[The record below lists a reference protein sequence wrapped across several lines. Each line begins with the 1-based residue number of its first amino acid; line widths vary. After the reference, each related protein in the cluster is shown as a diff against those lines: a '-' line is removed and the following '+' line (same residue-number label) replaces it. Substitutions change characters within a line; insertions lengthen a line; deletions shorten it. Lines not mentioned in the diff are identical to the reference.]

1 MKKNIIKSRISSLK
15 PKLIKGISN
24 TIQGYVFGC
33 MMGLFTGTESPS
45 FGSVHRSGKDVAK
58 ICAVYSATETVLE
71 TVRDKDDHYN
81 GLISGAV
88 TGALC
93 SKGPFLEGSTF
104 LGSASLGLYSALFG
118 KSDKEI

>member
-1 MKKNIIKSRISSLK
+1 MKKNIIKSKISSLK

-33 MMGLFTGTESPS
+33 MIGLFTGTESPS
-45 FGSVHRSGKDVAK
+45 FRSVHRSGKDIAK
-58 ICAVYSATETVLE
+58 VCAVYSVTETVLE
-71 TVRDKDDHYN
+71 TVRNKDDFYN
-81 GLISGAV
+81 GLMSGAV

-93 SKGPFLEGSTF
+93 SKGPYLGGSTI
-104 LGSASLGLYSALFG
+104 LGSASLGIYSALFG